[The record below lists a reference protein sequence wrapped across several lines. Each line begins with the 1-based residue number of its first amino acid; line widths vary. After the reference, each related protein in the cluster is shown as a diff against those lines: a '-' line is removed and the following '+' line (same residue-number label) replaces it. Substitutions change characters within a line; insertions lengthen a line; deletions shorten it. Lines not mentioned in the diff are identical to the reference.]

1 MKSFNTFIG
10 EHNLKDLIA
19 CFNLPAA
26 DKYILI
32 TIPKDQLQRPEQH
45 FGIIFYNEG
54 EIKVEIMAGCITIL
68 LVDESFQCD
77 YKGAECFET
86 LTEVLGRLS

>member
-10 EHNLKDLIA
+10 DQRLKDLIES
-19 CFNLPAA
+19 FNLPAA

-45 FGIIFYNEG
+45 FGIIFYDEG
-54 EIKVEIMAGCITIL
+54 EIKVEIMAGCTTIL
-68 LVDESFQCD
+68 LVDKSFQCD
-77 YKGAECFET
+77 YKGVECFET
-86 LTEVLGRLS
+86 LTEILGRLS